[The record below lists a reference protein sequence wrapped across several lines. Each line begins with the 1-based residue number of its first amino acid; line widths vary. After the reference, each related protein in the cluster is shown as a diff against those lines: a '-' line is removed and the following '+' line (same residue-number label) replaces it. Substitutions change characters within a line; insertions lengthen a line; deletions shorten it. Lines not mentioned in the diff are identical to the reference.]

1 MQPASS
7 PSTTPAPEVPVRL
20 VLVAVCSVLF
30 LASLGQTVVSTAMP
44 AIANDLNGLD
54 RITWLL
60 TAYLLASTIGAPIC
74 GKLGDLYGRKVVMQG
89 GILVFLLGSVI
100 AGVAPD
106 MTTVILGRA
115 VQGFGGGGLIVVA
128 MAVVADVL
136 PARERGNAQALLA
149 SMFGISTVIGP
160 LVGGF
165 LVEQLD
171 WHWIFFVNLPVGAVA
186 LVILAVVLKPA
197 PPRAGRSIDFL
208 GAAFLAM
215 TLASAV
221 LVVNLGGT
229 TLGWGSAGLLTL
241 AALAILGAVGFVQAE
256 RRAADPVLPLSLF
269 SNRNFQVVNATGLM
283 VGIAMFGTI
292 AFVPLYLQLV
302 QGISPTASGLF
313 LGAMV
318 GGLLSA
324 STLSGRAM
332 SRTGRYRIFP
342 ILSTA
347 LLTLGMLLLATLG
360 RETPLWLVAVF
371 LLIVGVG
378 IGPVLS
384 IGVAAVQN
392 SIPLSMLGVGTAS
405 TNMFR
410 MIGGSVGTAAFG
422 ALFAAGMARHVSGLL
437 PGAAGTAPRALSPE
451 MVAAL
456 PPEVQLRVQEG
467 ISASLS
473 PIFLAGAV
481 LAALAFLVSLRMVE
495 LPLSSGGPPETEGR
509 AAPAE

>member
-1 MQPASS
+1 MSHAAS
-7 PSTTPAPEVPVRL
+7 PPDRAEPEVPVRL

-74 GKLGDLYGRKVVMQG
+74 GKLGDLFGRKVVMQG

-100 AGVAPD
+100 AGVASD
-106 MTTVILGRA
+106 MATVILGRG

-136 PARERGNAQALLA
+136 PARERGKAQALLA

-165 LVEQLD
+165 LVEQLN

-197 PPRAGRSIDFL
+197 PPRAARSMDYA
-208 GAAFLAM
+208 GAGLLAL
-215 TLASAV
+215 TLAASV
-221 LVVNLGGT
+221 LAVNLGGT
-229 TLGWGSAGLLTL
+229 ALGWDSPALLVL
-241 AALAILGAVGFVQAE
+241 MALAVLGAVGFVWAE
-256 RRAADPVLPLSLF
+256 RRAEDPVLPLTLF
-269 SNRNFQVVNATGLM
+269 SNRNFLVVNATGFM
-283 VGIAMFGTI
+283 VGIGMFGTI
-292 AFVPLYLQLV
+292 AFVPVYLQLV
-302 QGISPTASGLF
+302 KGIGPTGSGLF

-324 STLSGRAM
+324 STLSGQAM
-332 SRTGRYRIFP
+332 SRTGRYRIYP

-371 LLIVGVG
+371 LLIVGLG

-410 MIGGSVGTAAFG
+410 MIGGAVGTAGFG
-422 ALFAAGMARHVSGLL
+422 ALFAAGMARHVSALL
-437 PGAAGTAPRALSPE
+437 PGTEGTAPRALTPE

-467 ISASLS
+467 ISAALS
-473 PIFLAGAV
+473 PIFLAGAM
-481 LAALAFLVSLRMVE
+481 LAALACLASLRMIE
-495 LPLSSGGPPETEGR
+495 LPLSAGGRPETEGR
-509 AAPAE
+509 TAPAE